1 MAWSAREKRQL
12 LQLLQARRGQSEP
25 DAAELARE
33 LPGRSEAEVR
43 AFLSIERGWRRGKD
57 VSGEG
62 PGSKTRHGAWAGRAR
77 GWGPGHLSREER
89 GGGAYARLRGGAR
102 WRWCCGT
109 LGGRGKVD
117 GGRAAVG

>member
-1 MAWSAREKRQL
+1 MKPPQRRRAAPARYLGEVTGSVAWSAREKRQL

-62 PGSKTRHGAWAGRAR
+62 AGSKTRHGAWAGRAR

-89 GGGAYARLRGGAR
+89 GVGPTRG
-102 WRWCCGT
+102 
-109 LGGRGKVD
+109 
-117 GGRAAVG
+117 